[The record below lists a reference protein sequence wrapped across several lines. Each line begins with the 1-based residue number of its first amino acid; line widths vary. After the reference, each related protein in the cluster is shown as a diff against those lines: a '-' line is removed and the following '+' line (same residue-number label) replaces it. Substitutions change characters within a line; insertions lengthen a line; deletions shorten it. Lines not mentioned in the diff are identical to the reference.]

1 MAAKFEVPKYDGR
14 IDFGLWQKRIK
25 AVLVQQGLHKALL
38 GKEKAKVNDDDEW
51 DELDL
56 KAISTIQLCL
66 ADEVM
71 YNVIEAENT
80 VDLWRKLE
88 ELYMS
93 RSLTNKLYVKKQL
106 YSLRMSDGAQLLDH
120 LNVFNKLVSQ
130 LRSMDVK
137 VEEEDQALLLLS
149 SLPRSFDHLVTTILY
164 GKDTL
169 KMEEVVTMLL
179 SNEKR
184 SSSGS
189 SASEGLLVKSRDPSR
204 GRSRGGGKED
214 DRPRSRGRCHYC
226 KEEGHWKANCPV
238 RKLKGKEPVPQQAA
252 VASECVSDDD
262 VLHVSQSHDVVV
274 GTSDSW
280 IMDTGCSFH
289 MCPNIEWFSSIRH
302 CGGGRVRMGNQS
314 ECEISGVGSIRIRMF
329 DGVVRTLTDVRYVPE
344 LRKSLLSLGT
354 LEAAGY
360 SYTSSSGY
368 LEVRRGAQT
377 VLRGERFGS
386 LYRLIGTTIAKG
398 NVRREV
404 GPSLELQDTVA
415 YAFQAISSDRGS
427 FDRALE
433 SGDRFQRKARK
444 DQRRRRAGFVARLCA
459 RREDLDGGRVFAAV
473 EETGRESSQ
482 EYPDTVRG
490 AVRLRG
496 LTEELRITQE
506 KVELHSESSS
516 AIRLAVD
523 PVYRARTKHVDVR
536 HRELREFAR
545 GGGVLLRESPT
556 EECVASMRERSVRR
570 VKFDLTQTDA
580 R

>member
-238 RKLKGKEPVPQQAA
+238 RKLKGKESVPQQAA

-262 VLHVSQSHDVVV
+262 VLHVSQSRDVAV
-274 GTSDSW
+274 GTTDSW

-329 DGVVRTLTDVRYVPE
+329 DGVVRTLTDVR
-344 LRKSLLSLGT
+344 
-354 LEAAGY
+354 
-360 SYTSSSGY
+360 
-368 LEVRRGAQT
+368 
-377 VLRGERFGS
+377 
-386 LYRLIGTTIAKG
+386 
-398 NVRREV
+398 
-404 GPSLELQDTVA
+404 
-415 YAFQAISSDRGS
+415 
-427 FDRALE
+427 ALE

-444 DQRRRRAGFVARLCA
+444 DQRRSMAGFVARACA
-459 RREDLDGGRVFAAV
+459 RREDLGGGRVFAAV
-473 EETGRESSQ
+473 EETGRKSSQ

-506 KVELHSESSS
+506 KVELHTTCSDLDRRAVSSPATS
-516 AIRLAVD
+516 RKERERRHRSCGGRPALGRGLLFSGD
-523 PVYRARTKHVDVR
+523 FGRARSWAIQISSPATSKIRRRQRSRV
-536 HRELREFAR
+536 FYS
-545 GGGVLLRESPT
+545 GG
-556 EECVASMRERSVRR
+556 
-570 VKFDLTQTDA
+570 
-580 R
+580 

>member
-25 AVLVQQGLHKALL
+25 VVLVQQGLHKALL
-38 GKEKAKVNDDDEW
+38 GKEKAKVKDDDEW

-71 YNVIEAENT
+71 YNVIEAET
-80 VDLWRKLE
+80 TMDLWRKLE

-106 YSLRMSDGAQLLDH
+106 YSLRMSEGTQLLNH
-120 LNVFNKLVSQ
+120 MNVFNKLVSQ

-137 VEEEDQALLLLS
+137 VEEEDRALLLLS
-149 SLPRSFDHLVTTILY
+149 SLPRSFDHLVTTMLY

-169 KMEEVVTMLL
+169 KMEEMVTLLL

-184 SSSGS
+184 SSSVS

-214 DRPRSRGRCHYC
+214 DRPRSRGRCYY
-226 KEEGHWKANCPV
+226 
-238 RKLKGKEPVPQQAA
+238 
-252 VASECVSDDD
+252 
-262 VLHVSQSHDVVV
+262 
-274 GTSDSW
+274 
-280 IMDTGCSFH
+280 
-289 MCPNIEWFSSIRH
+289 
-302 CGGGRVRMGNQS
+302 MGNQS

-377 VLRGERFGS
+377 VLRGERSGS
-386 LYRLIGTTIAKG
+386 LYRLIDTTIARG
-398 NVRREV
+398 DARREV
-404 GPSLELQDTVA
+404 TPSLELQDTVA
-415 YAFQAISSDRGS
+415 HAFQAISSDRDS

-433 SGDRFQRKARK
+433 SRDCSQRKARK
-444 DQRRRRAGFVARLCA
+444 DQRRSGAGFVAMTCA
-459 RREDLDGGRVFAAV
+459 RREDLGGGRIFAAV

-482 EYPDTVRG
+482 EYPDTARG
-490 AVRLRG
+490 AIRLRG
-496 LTEELRITQE
+496 LT
-506 KVELHSESSS
+506 
-516 AIRLAVD
+516 
-523 PVYRARTKHVDVR
+523 
-536 HRELREFAR
+536 
-545 GGGVLLRESPT
+545 
-556 EECVASMRERSVRR
+556 
-570 VKFDLTQTDA
+570 
-580 R
+580 